1 MAAKIII
8 YIYIKFMKQNKKVS
22 FHKKKRKMN
31 QWRKLRMKKRNLV
44 LIMCDQ
50 LRKDFLGCYGNEY
63 VNTPNIDSL
72 AAHSTVFD
80 HCYVN
85 NPICMPSRMSI
96 FTGLYPHNHNQWT
109 NGNQL
114 EHPLRTLADHLHDNG
129 YHTGSIGKLHFQCTD
144 CGKNA
149 PHISME
155 DHRLWE
161 EKGDNIDWYGPYWGF
176 EHVEFT
182 SGHATKPLAHYGK
195 WYHEHG
201 GKDEW
206 AIAKP
211 VEGFDACPV
220 TTMPENLHD
229 SMFVGE
235 RAAAYISEH
244 ANDDQPFFLTASF
257 PDPHHPFNPPLETAL
272 RYKDVPVKMPVNEDD
287 DLHTRPRHYHYH
299 QYGVWHRAGLLHPL
313 PDMPEEDKEK
323 CGKCADQIAQF
334 MDEKILQGLG
344 LLTHGDSSGE
354 EYKPS
359 VLSAHERDQRIRN
372 TYAMVDL
379 IDKGVGK
386 ILDALKESGAL
397 EDTVIIFTADHG
409 ELMGDHGLWLKGPF
423 FYDGL
428 VNVPLMMHTPEDN
441 ASVTE
446 ALASSVDIYPTCCEL
461 LGVPTP
467 RSCDG
472 MSQAAALR
480 GEKVRTECLFEYRNG
495 YFENDVYTLGY
506 VDEKYKFVQY
516 QNGDVEMT
524 DRINDP
530 EENVNIVYNGANPE
544 LLAEYRN
551 KLLNMMLNT
560 ASKFPEQYCHA

>member
-1 MAAKIII
+1 
-8 YIYIKFMKQNKKVS
+8 
-22 FHKKKRKMN
+22 MN
-31 QWRKLRMKKRNLV
+31 QWRKLRMKKKNLV

-206 AIAKP
+206 AVAKP

-272 RYKDVPVKMPVNEDD
+272 RYKDVPVKMPVNKSD

-467 RSCDG
+467 GSCDG

>member
-1 MAAKIII
+1 
-8 YIYIKFMKQNKKVS
+8 
-22 FHKKKRKMN
+22 MN
-31 QWRKLRMKKRNLV
+31 QWRKLRMKKKNLV

-161 EKGDNIDWYGPYWGF
+161 EKGDNIDWFGPYWGF

-206 AIAKP
+206 AVAKP

-386 ILDALKESGAL
+386 ILDALKKSGAL

-467 RSCDG
+467 GSCDG

>member
-1 MAAKIII
+1 
-8 YIYIKFMKQNKKVS
+8 
-22 FHKKKRKMN
+22 MN
-31 QWRKLRMKKRNLV
+31 QWRKLRMKKKNLV

-96 FTGLYPHNHNQWT
+96 FTGMYPHNHNQWT

-244 ANDDQPFFLTASF
+244 ANGDQPFFLTASF

-287 DLHTRPRHYHYH
+287 NLHTRPRHYHYH

-480 GEKVRTECLFEYRNG
+480 GEKIRTECLFEYRNG

-530 EENVNIVYNGANPE
+530 KENVNIVYNGANPE

>member
-1 MAAKIII
+1 
-8 YIYIKFMKQNKKVS
+8 
-22 FHKKKRKMN
+22 MN
-31 QWRKLRMKKRNLV
+31 QWRKLRMKKKNLV
-44 LIMCDQ
+44 IIMCDQ

-114 EHPLRTLADHLHDNG
+114 DHPLRTLADHLHDNG

-206 AIAKP
+206 AVAKP

-323 CGKCADQIAQF
+323 CGKCANQIAHF

-379 IDKGVGK
+379 IDKGVGE

-467 RSCDG
+467 GSCDG

>member
-1 MAAKIII
+1 
-8 YIYIKFMKQNKKVS
+8 
-22 FHKKKRKMN
+22 MN
-31 QWRKLRMKKRNLV
+31 QWRKLRMKKKNLV

-323 CGKCADQIAQF
+323 CGKCANQIAQF

>member
-1 MAAKIII
+1 
-8 YIYIKFMKQNKKVS
+8 
-22 FHKKKRKMN
+22 MN
-31 QWRKLRMKKRNLV
+31 QWRKLRMKKKNLV

-206 AIAKP
+206 AVAKP

-235 RAAAYISEH
+235 RAAAYVSEH
-244 ANDDQPFFLTASF
+244 ANGDQPFFLTASF

-323 CGKCADQIAQF
+323 CGKCANQIAQF

-480 GEKVRTECLFEYRNG
+480 GEKIRTECLFEYRNG

-530 EENVNIVYNGANPE
+530 EENLNIVYNGANPE